1 MSIPASIEISG
12 VVKLNDEPDGLL
24 IDAFE
29 HSRLSYS
36 GNSAPL
42 KLKLDLTQAH
52 DIAIQLE
59 EQGFGYGAFW
69 CKPPTIREG
78 LWILWSA
85 IRGKELRTGK
95 TPSMAPWAERVY
107 YEYV

>member
-1 MSIPASIEISG
+1 MSIPVEIEIPAAEG
-12 VVKLNDEPDGLL
+12 VEGSVPT
-24 IDAFE
+24 
-29 HSRLSYS
+29 
-36 GNSAPL
+36 

-52 DIAIQLE
+52 GIAVQLE

-69 CKPPTIREG
+69 CKPPTVREA

-95 TPSMAPWAERVY
+95 TPSMKPWAERVY
-107 YEYV
+107 YKYDSDA